1 MAWCWFNATESKPHN
16 VSGHPMNDR
25 VNIKLTE
32 KMNGQQT
39 NASAKSK
46 ELQCRSQADTI
57 ATHLL
62 LPDRT
67 TKISSIRYIEITF
80 KLANNL

>member
-1 MAWCWFNATESKPHN
+1 
-16 VSGHPMNDR
+16 MNDR

-46 ELQCRSQADTI
+46 ELQCHSQSDTI

-67 TKISSIRYIEITF
+67 TKISSLKYIEITF

>member
-1 MAWCWFNATESKPHN
+1 MPCLHKALF

-32 KMNGQQT
+32 KMNRQQT
-39 NASAKSK
+39 NASEKSK
-46 ELQCRSQADTI
+46 ELQCHSQADTI

-67 TKISSIRYIEITF
+67 TEISSLKHIEIIF

>member
-1 MAWCWFNATESKPHN
+1 
-16 VSGHPMNDR
+16 MNDP
-25 VNIKLTE
+25 VNIKQTE

-46 ELQCRSQADTI
+46 ELQCHSQADTI

-67 TKISSIRYIEITF
+67 TEIPNLNYIAITF
-80 KLANNL
+80 KLTKNL

>member
-1 MAWCWFNATESKPHN
+1 
-16 VSGHPMNDR
+16 MNDPA
-25 VNIKLTE
+25 NIKQTE

-46 ELQCRSQADTI
+46 ELQCHSQADTI

-62 LPDRT
+62 SLDHT
-67 TKISSIRYIEITF
+67 TVISSLKYIEIIC